1 MTMPIQPEP
10 IYRVINHRI
19 EGQYIRQ
26 YPKATASSDIDS
38 LWLDINQYV
47 PVDNENP
54 APGDVTIIAA
64 NGIGFA
70 KVCAKCELEKSKREN
85 A

>member
-10 IYRVINHRI
+10 IFRVANHRI
-19 EGQYIRQ
+19 EGQHIRQ

-47 PVDNENP
+47 PVDNPNP
-54 APGDVTIIAA
+54 TPGDVTIIAA

-70 KVCAKCELEKSKREN
+70 KVCEKPEFWKSQREN